1 MDAMVTVSTIRKG
14 DTISGPCG
22 YVTVVKV
29 SKGGDDGRVVFDT
42 TGAPFPTFG
51 RIAEHNVWKRT
62 PDAPVAPVEAAPVA
76 QAEATPDEA
85 AETPQEA
92 AEAAPKAPRKR
103 AARKVAAPST
113 EA

>member
-1 MDAMVTVSTIRKG
+1 MDAMVKVSTIKKG

-22 YVTVVKV
+22 YVSVLKVGRNDAGRTVFTT
-29 SKGGDDGRVVFDT
+29 DGI
-42 TGAPFPTFG
+42 PFADFTRDP
-51 RIAEHNVWKRT
+51 AHNVWKRT
-62 PDAPVAPVEAAPVA
+62 ADAPVAPVEAAPVA